1 MVCRDEASSRVR
13 WRRTAI
19 RNSIKRNCDLG
30 VAIFNL
36 GPAVRY
42 EVRPMRRRHSRRTY
56 DKRKLVFHRTT
67 KVVSTRSSPPWV
79 FPVNVILPRWGDQK
93 PSFSYGV
100 RLDAYL
106 RTRSAGRTRPIA
118 TSRRRGDG

>member
-19 RNSIKRNCDLG
+19 RNSIKGNCDFG

-67 KVVSTRSSPPWV
+67 KVVSTRSSPPLGLSGECYSPALGRPEALFLLWSAFGRV
-79 FPVNVILPRWGDQK
+79 
-93 PSFSYGV
+93 PSHQIC
-100 RLDAYL
+100 RQDPAY
-106 RTRSAGRTRPIA
+106 RYVAPTR
-118 TSRRRGDG
+118 